1 MLQWMGKTYAPKSI
15 QATLIV
21 FTVCS
26 FLFYFLCMCI
36 CVHVPVHVQACV
48 RMYVY
53 VCVHMCFSPTCIS
66 APPACLVAVEA
77 QSGSQMTWYS
87 S

>member
-1 MLQWMGKTYAPKSI
+1 MLQWMGKTYAPKGI

-21 FTVCS
+21 FTECS
-26 FLFYFLCMCI
+26 FLFLFFVYVYLCACACTCSGM
-36 CVHVPVHVQACV
+36 CVHVCIH
-48 RMYVY
+48 

-77 QSGSQMTWYS
+77 
-87 S
+87 